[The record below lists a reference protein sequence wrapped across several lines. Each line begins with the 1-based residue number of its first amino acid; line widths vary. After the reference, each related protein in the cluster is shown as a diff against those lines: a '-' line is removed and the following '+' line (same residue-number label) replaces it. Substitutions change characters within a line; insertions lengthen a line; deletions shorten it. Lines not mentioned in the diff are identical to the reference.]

1 MPKSRTRPLVPID
14 VMSRILI
21 VEDEPDIAL
30 SLEEDL
36 RRQGH
41 ETDVAADGVRGLELG
56 KTQPWDVILLDVML
70 PKMDGFDVCAGLRKA
85 GVLTPIILLT
95 ARAQEA
101 EKELG
106 LDSGADDYVTKPFSL
121 RELRARIRA
130 QLRRGAS
137 PKPRVHRFG
146 DCEVDFERAELR
158 RGGQPIDV
166 TPQELRLLDVFLKN
180 PGRVLSRDQLIEAA
194 WGQGVSITDRVIDT
208 HVFNLRKKIEP
219 VPAEPRYLLGVRGL
233 GYRFEAGS

>member
-1 MPKSRTRPLVPID
+1 MA
-14 VMSRILI
+14 RILI
-21 VEDEPDIAL
+21 VEDEPDIIL
-30 SLEEDL
+30 CLEEDL
-36 RRQGH
+36 HRQGH
-41 ETDVAADGVRGLELG
+41 DTHVATDGARGFAVGTNGE
-56 KTQPWDVILLDVML
+56 WDLILLDVML
-70 PKMDGFDVCAGLRKA
+70 PKMDGLDVCSELRKA
-85 GVLTPIILLT
+85 GVAAPIILLT

-180 PGRVLSRDQLIEAA
+180 PGR
-194 WGQGVSITDRVIDT
+194 
-208 HVFNLRKKIEP
+208 
-219 VPAEPRYLLGVRGL
+219 
-233 GYRFEAGS
+233 